1 MKLIKWHIYEIT
13 SSESVNG
20 VMLRGRIRK
29 LGIEGGFNV
38 LAENTE
44 DIPNGLRFAV
54 VEESDAQKVIDYLHE
69 ILSDVDIQHIMD
81 DVENPILS
89 KIKVNISERYK
100 L

>member
-1 MKLIKWHIYEIT
+1 MKLIKWHIYEIS

-29 LGIEGGFNV
+29 LGIEEGFNL

-44 DIPNGLRFAV
+44 DIPNRLRFAV
-54 VEESDAQKVIDYLHE
+54 IEKSDAEKVINYLRK
-69 ILSDVDIQHIMD
+69 ILSDVDIQHVMD

-89 KIKVNISERYK
+89 KMKVNIAERYK